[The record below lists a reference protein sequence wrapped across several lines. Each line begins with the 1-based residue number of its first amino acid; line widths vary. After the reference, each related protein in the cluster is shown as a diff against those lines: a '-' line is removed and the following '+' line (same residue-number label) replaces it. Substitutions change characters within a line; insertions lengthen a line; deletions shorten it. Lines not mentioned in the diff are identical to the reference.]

1 MGISLLTKKEQV
13 IKHSFSTWLPGLAN
27 EQNTDKVFARKNL
40 PFVYNYLSILIGH
53 KHTYI

>member
-13 IKHSFSTWLPGLAN
+13 IKHSFSTWVPGLAN